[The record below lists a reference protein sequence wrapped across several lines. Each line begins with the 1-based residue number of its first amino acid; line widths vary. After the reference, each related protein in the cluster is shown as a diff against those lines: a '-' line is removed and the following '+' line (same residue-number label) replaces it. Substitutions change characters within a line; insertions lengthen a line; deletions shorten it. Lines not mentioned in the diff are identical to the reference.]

1 MLKNSE
7 IKKLYKLHN
16 KNKNKKSQNEI
27 DLINIEK
34 IKSCAV
40 NGKIAIIVNNGYFYD
55 SFEYAVDG
63 YNSENVYLINANY
76 TSLRHFL
83 NETEKG
89 ADCPYSV
96 EIKKPTE
103 FFELK
108 HI

>member
-1 MLKNSE
+1 MLGKN
-7 IKKLYKLHN
+7 LN
-16 KNKNKKSQNEI
+16 T
-27 DLINIEK
+27 
-34 IKSCAV
+34 IKS
-40 NGKIAIIVNNGYFYD
+40 
-55 SFEYAVDG
+55 
-63 YNSENVYLINANY
+63 
-76 TSLRHFL
+76 FL